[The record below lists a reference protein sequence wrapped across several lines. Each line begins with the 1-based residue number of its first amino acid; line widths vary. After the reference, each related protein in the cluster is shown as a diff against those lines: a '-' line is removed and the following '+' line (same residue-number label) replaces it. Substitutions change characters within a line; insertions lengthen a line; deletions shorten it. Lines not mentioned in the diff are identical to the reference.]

1 MQNYILVWDIN
12 EIGKIIIIIII
23 KTKTS
28 WGMGTLRAKMTASLQ
43 LRRGILV
50 LILTF
55 MFLIMFD
62 TRGIE
67 SLIRKQGPDF
77 LYEGVLILS

>member
-1 MQNYILVWDIN
+1 MQNYMLVWDIN
-12 EIGKIIIIIII
+12 DIGKIIIII

-43 LRRGILV
+43 LRCGILV

-67 SLIRKQGPDF
+67 SLIRKKALNLF
-77 LYEGVLILS
+77 L